1 MAEFTPEM
9 TLREVR
15 KTPEFADFAPFI
27 MFCNEDPA
35 DDPVNPGKDPEDFT
49 MKSDPVCATIDGLTV
64 LRDNVRKGIQVAYDI
79 YTDDEKAKEP
89 DKDNTKLFFFPG
101 KPGKPFMLVCAGG
114 GYATVCSFLEG
125 FPVAARLNRM
135 GYNAFV
141 LSYRVNEVGL
151 LPKPTEDVAAALRL
165 IFANAD
171 KFQVS
176 TENYAVAGFSAG
188 GHVTGSWGTNYLG
201 YPRFGMPKP
210 ALLVLAYGAS
220 KTKAD
225 PGNFFFRSMV
235 GDNPDPEMVKAV
247 DITANVTPD
256 YPATFLWQCKDD
268 PLVPFEAAEAMD
280 KALET
285 AGVPH
290 RFMAFEKG
298 GHGIGLGDNTDA
310 AGWLDHAVEFWET
323 VSK

>member
-1 MAEFTPEM
+1 M
-9 TLREVR
+9 
-15 KTPEFADFAPFI
+15 
-27 MFCNEDPA
+27 
-35 DDPVNPGKDPEDFT
+35 
-49 MKSDPVCATIDGLTV
+49 
-64 LRDNVRKGIQVAYDI
+64 AYDI
-79 YTDDEKAKEP
+79 YTDEEKAKEP

-220 KTKAD
+220 RTNAD

-247 DITANVTPD
+247 DITPMSPPIILPPSSGSARTTRWSRLRRRKRWTRPWKRRVSP
-256 YPATFLWQCKDD
+256 
-268 PLVPFEAAEAMD
+268 
-280 KALET
+280 
-285 AGVPH
+285 
-290 RFMAFEKG
+290 
-298 GHGIGLGDNTDA
+298 IGLWRLKRAATASASATNTDA
-310 AGWLDHAVEFWET
+310 AGWLDHAVKFWET

>member
-15 KTPEFADFAPFI
+15 KTPEFAEFAPFI

-49 MKSDPVCATIDGLTV
+49 MKSDPVCATIEGLTV

-79 YTDDEKAKEP
+79 YTDEEKAKEP
-89 DKDNTKLFFFPG
+89 DKNNTKLFFFPG
-101 KPGKPFMLVCAGG
+101 EPGKPFMLVCAGG

-125 FPVAARLNRM
+125 FPTAARLNRM

-151 LPKPTEDVAAALRL
+151 LPKPTEDIAAALRL

-188 GHVTGSWGTNYLG
+188 GHLTGSWGTNYLG

-210 ALLVLAYGAS
+210 ALLILAYGAS
-220 KTKAD
+220 KTNTD
-225 PGNFFFRSMV
+225 PNNFFFRSMV

-247 DITANVTPD
+247 DVTANVTPD

-280 KALET
+280 KALEK

-290 RFMAFEKG
+290 MFMAFEKG
-298 GHGIGLGDNTDA
+298 GHGIGVADNTDA
-310 AGWLDHAVEFWET
+310 AGWLNHAVKFWET